1 MKYEKMI
8 MPILASATITLTGTA
23 CVTAGL
29 EKTMSG
35 NDSYNHSVERNEMQP
50 WQEMAQEAI
59 SLYGKNGKISE
70 SHACFY
76 LQGKA
81 AEQSPFKSIDE
92 VAVMGESVRVAR
104 KCMRERNL
112 VSGDGPVASGK
123 SLDQTAT
130 AELIR
135 HYWKAS
141 NFME

>member
-1 MKYEKMI
+1 MKYINKI
-8 MPILASATITLTGTA
+8 APILTSVGIALGGTA

-35 NDSYNHSVERNEMQP
+35 NDLYDSSAKSNEMQP

-59 SLYGKNGKISE
+59 SLYGQNGTISE
-70 SHACFY
+70 ANACFY

-81 AEQSPFKSIDE
+81 TEQSPFKTNDE
-92 VAVMGESVRVAR
+92 VATMGEAVRVAR
-104 KCMRERNL
+104 KCMRERDL
-112 VSGDGPVASGK
+112 ISGDGPVASGND
-123 SLDQTAT
+123 LDSVAT

-141 NFME
+141 EFME